1 MSAEEMS
8 NIFDVKLNSYVN
20 QRNYGNQ
27 QGDTDFTCNEYE
39 KSLFLTRAQEEVVLS
54 LYIGQNS
61 AIYPALNVF
70 MKAFEN
76 TEKIKRELS
85 ALVKEDTIN
94 PTAKAG
100 GIPFTSNISIYDIN
114 INDDAWFIIYEGCK
128 YKNDENNCIPE
139 YYVPAHPITHD
150 ELDKIV
156 KNPFKG
162 PNKRRV
168 LRLDIDTHT
177 VELISRYPLDE
188 YFYRYLSKPSPI
200 ITTDLPTSAS
210 IDGFTTQ
217 NDCELSTSIHNT
229 IVDIAVQIAYQTKVI
244 GRQSATQSS

>member
-54 LYIGQNS
+54 LYSGHNS
-61 AIYPALNVF
+61 TIYPALNIF
-70 MKAFEN
+70 MKSFEN
-76 TEKIKRELS
+76 TEKIRRELAS
-85 ALVKEDTIN
+85 LVDGETVTTLTAVNTCAFDTDV
-94 PTAKAG
+94 KVYDV
-100 GIPFTSNISIYDIN
+100 SIKN
-114 INDDAWFIIYEGCK
+114 NAWFILYECCK
-128 YKNDENNCIPE
+128 YKKDDTECTPN
-139 YYVPAHPITHD
+139 YYVPTYPTTHD
-150 ELDKIV
+150 ELNTILR
-156 KNPFKG
+156 NPFKG

-168 LRLDIDTHT
+168 LRLDIDKHK
-177 VELISRYPLDE
+177 VELISRYELAE
-188 YFYRYLSKPSPI
+188 YFYRYLACPSPI
-200 ITTDLPTSAS
+200 ITTDLPPSAS